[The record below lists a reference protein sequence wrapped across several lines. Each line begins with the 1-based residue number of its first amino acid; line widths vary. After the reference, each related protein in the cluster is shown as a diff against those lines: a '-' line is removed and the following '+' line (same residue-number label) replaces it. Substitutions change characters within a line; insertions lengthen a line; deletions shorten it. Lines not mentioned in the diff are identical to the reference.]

1 MGAPSFEISG
11 ISEKSQVRLRELAPS
26 ARENQDVG
34 FTQRSLLPVHKNI
47 NIQSSF
53 LTCGL
58 GFGLANEGDDVA
70 GVVAVVAAG
79 EDWTEEEDEGAL
91 PAEEDGA

>member
-1 MGAPSFEISG
+1 M
-11 ISEKSQVRLRELAPS
+11 
-26 ARENQDVG
+26 
-34 FTQRSLLPVHKNI
+34 PVHKNI